1 MRGMDRKILILG
13 VILLVGMTG
22 CEKNV
27 SLDLHQSAQH
37 LVVDGKIENGQPP
50 VVVLTRSQDLFAR
63 IDTTILKN
71 LFVHGADITVTGN
84 GMTVKLVEV
93 SVDTLG
99 GNKYYYYTVDS
110 TDQPRFRGRRGG
122 SYALHITVGGQDYDA
137 NTTIPSEGFKLD
149 SVWWLWGVKDDKPD
163 TSEAFLMARI
173 VDPPKLGNYARYF
186 TRCNDEP
193 FYPGLSSV
201 ADDEI
206 TNGTTFDFQIDR
218 GVNKNDK
225 VDFKDYGYFKRGDRV
240 TLKFCNIDRTTY
252 EFWQTWEYAW
262 SNQGNPFSTPTTVL
276 GNVPGALGYWGGYEA
291 EYKTITI
298 PK

>member
-1 MRGMDRKILILG
+1 MDAKVLILG
-13 VILLVGMTG
+13 VILVVGVSS

-27 SLDLHQSAQH
+27 NLALHQAGQQ
-37 LVVDGKIENGQPP
+37 LVVDGKIESGHSP
-50 VVVLTRSQDLFAR
+50 VVVLTRSQNFFSS

-71 LFVHGADITVTGN
+71 LFVHGAQVTVTGN
-84 GMTVKLVEV
+84 GTMVTLLEV
-93 SVDTLG
+93 SVDTLN

-110 TDQPRFRGRRGG
+110 SEQFHFRGRTGG
-122 SYALHITVGGQDYDA
+122 SYALHITVDGKAYDA
-137 NTTIPSEGFKLD
+137 NTTIPSDGFRLD
-149 SVWWLWGVKDDKPD
+149 SAWWLWGVKDNKPD

-173 VDPPKLGNYARYF
+173 VDPPQLGNYARYY
-186 TRCNDEP
+186 TKRNDEP

-206 TNGTTFDFQIDR
+206 TNGTVFDFQIDR
-218 GVNKNDK
+218 GVDKNDK
-225 VDFKDYGYFKRGDRV
+225 IDFDDYGYFKRGDRV
-240 TLKFCNIDRTTY
+240 TLKFCNIDKTTY

-276 GNVPGALGYWGGYEA
+276 GNIPGALGYWGGYET